1 VFYFYFFVLVFP
13 PFVYES
19 TKGVDWRKTMQVG
32 GL

>member
-1 VFYFYFFVLVFP
+1 LSVFFFVLVFP

-19 TKGVDWRKTMQVG
+19 TKGVDWRNAMQVG